1 MGSSL
6 WQVDKTPLN
15 QYTEPNERTGEP
27 ELKPKKLGYRSKRLF
42 TFEMGHPENAE
53 LKRGYLYVEQMKARD
68 GKTEGWG
75 LFPFDGE
82 RGYIGPVDKSEMK

>member
-1 MGSSL
+1 L
-6 WQVDKTPLN
+6 
-15 QYTEPNERTGEP
+15 
-27 ELKPKKLGYRSKRLF
+27 
-42 TFEMGHPENAE
+42 GHPENAE

-82 RGYIGPVDKSEMK
+82 RGYIGPIDTAAMKQ